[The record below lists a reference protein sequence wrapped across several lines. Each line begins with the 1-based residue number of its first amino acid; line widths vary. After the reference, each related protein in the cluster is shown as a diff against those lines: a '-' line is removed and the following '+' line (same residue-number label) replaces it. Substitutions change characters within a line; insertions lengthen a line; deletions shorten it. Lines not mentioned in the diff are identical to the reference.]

1 MVFVAVFK
9 KELSFIKLRKFYS
22 VANLLSFSFSNF
34 KNEWVLNFIKW
45 LYYIYWRDHVIFFL
59 LYSVNWGIIISCIDY
74 FSNSQQTLLSWNKLK
89 LIVLYYSF
97 YISLDSIGNNLF
109 RILHLHSWERLIWN
123 FSCCN
128 VIIRF
133 WYQDYAGLII

>member
-74 FSNSQQTLLSWNKLK
+74 FSNINKLCFPGISSSWLCYILFIYHWIPLLIICLEFCIYIHERDWSEIFLVVMLLSDFGTKIML
-89 LIVLYYSF
+89 VS
-97 YISLDSIGNNLF
+97 
-109 RILHLHSWERLIWN
+109 
-123 FSCCN
+123 
-128 VIIRF
+128 
-133 WYQDYAGLII
+133 